1 MSMLE
6 IAEDQLIVAETGE
19 LARILFIENFG
30 FSHFPNGEM
39 LDFIKSVVKSKANG
53 IRVFGFY
60 PMGKGREVEPYAK
73 VNGQFDFSK
82 LNDEYVTYL
91 HQWMSFLSMKKSL

>member
-30 FSHFPNGEM
+30 FSHFPNG
-39 LDFIKSVVKSKANG
+39 
-53 IRVFGFY
+53 
-60 PMGKGREVEPYAK
+60 
-73 VNGQFDFSK
+73 
-82 LNDEYVTYL
+82 
-91 HQWMSFLSMKKSL
+91 